1 MEEARVHA
9 LDYLSVVRRRK
20 RWLIVPIVS
29 SVLVGLLLVRFLPKE
44 YRSSATLSVAA
55 PDVSLNLVNQA
66 QTLDNEE
73 RLRAISQQL
82 LSPEILARVAKEEGL
97 VAGSSVDAVVNRLRK
112 KIDIAVPEPVAQTSE
127 PRRLDGFVLSYT
139 DAEPGRA
146 QRVTNRIASVF
157 VDENA
162 KTRTGRAESTSAF
175 IQAQL
180 QASEARLAELEGR
193 LRKAKES
200 YMGQL
205 PEQTQANLSTVN
217 GLRQQLEA
225 NATALRSEQ
234 DRLSYIEKQID
245 GMQKGSNEILI
256 IPKANGGEATQVA
269 QTPETRVV
277 MLERELAA
285 ARAMYTDRHPEVQ
298 ALQQELA
305 DARRDALADRRKPE
319 AERYAQLRVDP
330 AYRQLLADRE
340 MSRMQIRERQRADAD
355 NRRQIAMYQARVE
368 RAPMVE
374 QQLASVQRD
383 FELEKVQY
391 NELSAQLHR
400 AQISESVERNRRGE
414 QFAVLYTASWPTEP
428 VRPIPLRVML
438 ISILAGLCLGAALT
452 LGREYL
458 DRSVHSARDL
468 KDEFQLPVLGEVARI
483 QPA

>member
-1 MEEARVHA
+1 MEDTRVHA

-29 SVLVGLLLVRFLPKE
+29 SVVVGLLLVRFLPKE

-55 PDVSLNLVNQA
+55 PDVSLSLVKEA
-66 QTLDNEE
+66 QGLDNEE
-73 RLRAISQQL
+73 RMRALTQQL

-97 VAGSSVDAVVNRLRK
+97 AGGSSVESVVNKMRK
-112 KIDIAVPEPVAQTSE
+112 RIEIAVPEPVAQTAE
-127 PRRLDGFVLSYT
+127 PRRLDAFVVSYT

-146 QRVTNRIASVF
+146 QRVANRIATVF

-180 QASEARLAELEGR
+180 HASETRLAELEGR
-193 LRKAKES
+193 LRKSKEI

-225 NATALRSEQ
+225 NATALRGEQ
-234 DRLSYIEKQID
+234 DRLSYIERQID
-245 GMQKGSNEILI
+245 SMVKGSGDILI
-256 IPKANGGEATQVA
+256 VPKAGAEPTRLA
-269 QTPETRVV
+269 QTPETRV
-277 MLERELAA
+277 MLLERQLADM
-285 ARAMYTDRHPEVQ
+285 RSMYTDKHPDVQ

-305 DARRDALADRRKPE
+305 EARRDAVAAAKKPE
-319 AERYAQLRVDP
+319 GERISQLRMDP
-330 AYRQLLADRE
+330 TYRQLVADRE
-340 MSRMQIRERQRADAD
+340 MSRMQIRERQRQDSD
-355 NRRQIAMYQARVE
+355 IRRQIAMYQARVE

-391 NELSAQLHR
+391 NELTAQLHR
-400 AQISESVERNRRGE
+400 AQVAESVERNRRGE
-414 QFAVLYTASWPTEP
+414 QFAVLYSASWPTEP

-438 ISILAGLCLGAALT
+438 ISILAGICLGGALT